1 MRITVVCMEN
11 VRYTKSMLSIYYEE
25 ALQSHD
31 NSKYF
36 LMVEY
41 LKQALTF
48 AQTVDER
55 KRVMLMLKMCIII

>member
-1 MRITVVCMEN
+1 MFDIY
-11 VRYTKSMLSIYYEE
+11 RYIKNMLSIYYEE
-25 ALQSHD
+25 ALQSQD